1 MSLFFLQRLPTL
13 FFFFFS
19 VSSWNVRVRVSALL
33 ERGSKFFYQCP
44 APMIYESFKGR

>member
-1 MSLFFLQRLPTL
+1 MSLFFFLQRLPTPL
-13 FFFFFS
+13 FFF

-33 ERGSKFFYQCP
+33 ERGSNFFYQSP